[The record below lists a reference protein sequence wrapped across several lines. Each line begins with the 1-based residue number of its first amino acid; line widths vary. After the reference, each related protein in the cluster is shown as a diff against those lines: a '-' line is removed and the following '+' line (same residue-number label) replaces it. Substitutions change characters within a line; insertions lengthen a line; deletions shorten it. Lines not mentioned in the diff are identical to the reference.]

1 MTREEA
7 IKIVRNIYQ
16 TDAEKEA
23 LATLIP
29 ELAESEDEMSR
40 KWILEYLY
48 DGLRKADEQ
57 FKDHFKA
64 AIAYLEKQKEREDK
78 LYEKTKDRFY
88 KEGVDD
94 GILIGKEQQKEQKP
108 AEWEPKPVEWEWPN
122 LSNCIKNCKKCQGK
136 CFYRKE
142 SYEEQKPAEKL
153 SKEEYVKKFKAF
165 CDAYEIKLPNRE
177 YDIYGLCED
186 LHKLFGDIQNP
197 AEWSD
202 EDEAHRDFIL
212 ESLEDQIR
220 FCKKDAEG
228 AYYAKQIRTAQNWL
242 KFLSERFNL
251 EPKQEWSEEDKVM
264 LNNIIWGVHM
274 KSIKPLDEMDDRS
287 KYERY
292 EDFLKALPERFN
304 LQPRQ
309 EWSEEDEQTFIKSV
323 ETLEYLGK
331 FELAD
336 WLKEHKNQF
345 LKPQNTWKPSEEEIG
360 ALAEAMERN
369 DKIGY
374 LLHQLHEELK
384 HNYKL

>member
-29 ELAESEDEMSR
+29 ELAENEDER
-40 KWILEYLY
+40 IIRTLQDYVKNRNWPLN
-48 DGLRKADEQ
+48 GATQDEVL
-57 FKDHFKA
+57 
-64 AIAYLEKQKEREDK
+64 AYLER
-78 LYEKTKDRFY
+78 
-88 KEGVDD
+88 
-94 GILIGKEQQKEQKP
+94 QKEQKP
-108 AEWEPKPVEWEWPN
+108 KAKAKSP
-122 LSNCIKNCKKCQGK
+122 LSPHELYDAKIEGISQGRQDVLDHPEQ
-136 CFYRKE
+136 FGL
-142 SYEEQKPAEKL
+142 QKPAEKL
-153 SKEEYVKKFKAF
+153 SKKEYVKKFKAL

-197 AEWSD
+197 AEWS
-202 EDEAHRDFIL
+202 EDTIRKAIEEVGLTQH
-212 ESLEDQIR
+212 QI
-220 FCKKDAEG
+220 
-228 AYYAKQIRTAQNWL
+228 NWF
-242 KFLSERFNL
+242 KNNVFP
-251 EPKQEWSEEDKVM
+251 PKQEWSEEDKVM
-264 LNNIIWGVHM
+264 LNNIIWSVHM
-274 KSIKPLDEMDDRS
+274 KSIIKPLYEMDDRS
-287 KYERY
+287 RYKKY

-304 LQPRQ
+304 LQPRT

-331 FELAD
+331 FELAN

-360 ALAEAMERN
+360 ALAEAMDRN